1 MRFYIA
7 LEDLN
12 LDWKRGQVDVF
23 DKLWIEGYSLEY
35 ISNKFKREM
44 DEVAILVMDRCRK
57 EFIQPRKNGIF
68 DSKK

>member
-7 LEDLN
+7 LDDLN
-12 LDWKRGQVDVF
+12 LDWKREQVYVF
-23 DKLWIEGYSLEY
+23 DQLWIEGYSLEY
-35 ISNKFKREM
+35 ISKKFNREI

-57 EFIQPRKNGIF
+57 EFIQPRNNGIF

>member
-12 LDWKRGQVDVF
+12 LDWKREQVYVF
-23 DKLWIEGYSLEY
+23 DQLWIEGYSLEY
-35 ISNKFKREM
+35 ISKKFNREI

-57 EFIQPRKNGIF
+57 EFIQPRNNGIF